1 MAIDKAQLGREIT
14 EQYDKWIADAQAGT
28 LKPEDLEV
36 WSSPACDAY
45 TGTSDRNCVECPL
58 EGPVCEAIQG
68 AYMALYGHGDP
79 AALLIGGKWLLAR
92 SLELWM
98 DPVSEEVP
106 T

>member
-1 MAIDKAQLGREIT
+1 MGQSTGVSV
-14 EQYDKWIADAQAGT
+14 AGIE
-28 LKPEDLEV
+28 PWRPNQEV
-36 WSSPACDAY
+36 WSSPACEAY

-68 AYMALYGHGDP
+68 AYVALYGHGDP